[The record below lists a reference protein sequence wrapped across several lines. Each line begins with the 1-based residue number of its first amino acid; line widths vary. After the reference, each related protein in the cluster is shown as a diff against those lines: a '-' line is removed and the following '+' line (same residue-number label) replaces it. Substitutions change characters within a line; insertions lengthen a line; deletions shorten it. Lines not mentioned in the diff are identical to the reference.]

1 MTKILKLHEPGI
13 YFGMTSEEYHSD
25 PALGSTD
32 LRALMKS
39 LRKYWLRSVRN
50 PARARYE
57 EPDTKQTV
65 MGTAIH
71 TFLLDGEAAF
81 YKKYARR
88 PDDVINA
95 TSGQKAAVTKAAN
108 EQAKAAGVISLH
120 GDDWEL
126 IQDIKWLIP
135 SHPDLAEVL
144 VGGEH
149 EVSIFW
155 EDERTGVPLKCRFD
169 ILKPAGIGD
178 VKSIANES
186 DLRLEIA
193 AKLAIKRYKY
203 HIQAEHYLEGRRQ
216 LPQFFKHGK
225 IWWIGTV
232 GAPPQS
238 TYDFLGSCTA
248 TKKFGFGLVFVSKS
262 LPELWACTLFP
273 GNPMLQMARDRIDLA
288 LDQYVKMSDQAKE
301 QEWPETWRLAEL
313 DMTEMPGGEFGWD

>member
-25 PALGSTD
+25 PSLGSTD

-81 YKKYARR
+81 YRKYLRR
-88 PDDVINA
+88 PDDVPNA
-95 TSGQKAAVTKAAN
+95 TPSQKAAVTKAAN

-193 AKLAIKRYKY
+193 CKLAIKRYKY
-203 HIQAEHYLEGRRQ
+203 HIQAEHYLEGRRH
-216 LPQFFKHGK
+216 LPQFFKQGK

-232 GAPPQS
+232 GAPPQA
-238 TYDFLGSCTA
+238 TYDFLGSCAA